1 MDIRDLFSNL
11 HENPEFSGKEKKTT
25 AILKKYLEENTDL
38 VLKDLGTFFY
48 GIHDEGAERT
58 IAIRADIDAIHR
70 SNGNAYHGCGHDGH
84 ASMAAEAARLISGK
98 KIGKNVIFLF
108 QPAEEN
114 GEGAKTCFPLFEHEN
129 IDLILGLHNI
139 PGYPLGEILLTKET
153 FADASLGLTLS
164 LSGAQSHAGCPEE
177 GTNPGFAISDLVCK
191 LSDIEKYS
199 IYEKPVLSTLICVD
213 VGEPNFGINA
223 GNGELCLTLRARTTK
238 DLAVFTN
245 TVIEEMKKSIEKCY
259 SEEQRQNI
267 TLETKIQ
274 DEFPATEN
282 NPKEAEHIYETLK
295 SLGFRT
301 RFLDKPMRWSEDFGN
316 YRSRCKSFFFGLGS
330 GENHPGLHTEEY
342 VFPTELLEKGAET
355 WVEIIKAI

>member
-25 AILKKYLEENTDL
+25 AILKKYLEENTNL
-38 VLKDLGTFFY
+38 ILKDIGPFFY
-48 GIHDEGAERT
+48 ALHDEGADTT

-84 ASMAAEAARLISGK
+84 ATMAAEAARLISEK

-139 PGYPLGEILLTKET
+139 PGYTLGEVLLTKET
-153 FADASLGLTLS
+153 FADASLGLTLTLNGS
-164 LSGAQSHAGCPEE
+164 QSHAGCPEE

-191 LSDIEKYS
+191 LSAIEKYP

-223 GNGELCLTLRARTTK
+223 GSGELCLTLRARTTK
-238 DLAVFTN
+238 DLATFTN
-245 TVIEEMKKSIEKCY
+245 TVIDEMKKSIEKCY
-259 SEEQRQNI
+259 SPEQREHI
-267 TLETKIQ
+267 TLETTIQ

-282 NPKEAEHIYETLK
+282 NPKEAEYLYETLLQK
-295 SLGFRT
+295 GYSV

-330 GENHPGLHTEEY
+330 GKECPGLHTEEY
-342 VFPTELLEKGAET
+342 TFPSELLEIGAKT
-355 WVEIIKAI
+355 WVDIIESI